1 MNDILFAQLSTLGSS
16 LILLF
21 GITLLWRKSLHAY
34 TDAFQWQSAAL
45 TIMFVIIG
53 YFGHDPELYVVAVF
67 LFILKVLILPRYL
80 ERMEKRFGD
89 QRESEPYVNTV
100 SSLILSG

>member
-1 MNDILFAQLSTLGSS
+1 MNDSLFSQLSTLGSS
-16 LILLF
+16 VILLL

-34 TDAFQWQSAAL
+34 ASVFQWQSAAL
-45 TIMFVIIG
+45 TVMFVIIG
-53 YFGHDPELYVVAVF
+53 YFGDDPELYVVAAV

-89 QRESEPYVNTV
+89 QRE
-100 SSLILSG
+100 LAALR